1 MGLLAEAFVHPSAQ
15 DLAEHCVACGGATQS
30 DLCAASIDSAFVLTF
45 QEFNLKH
52 VLERGQALLASGGQV
67 RLGCLLPRVQIN
79 RISIFPVN
87 VNAFN
92 SSLICPGVQRSG
104 RSIPDTATEA

>member
-67 RLGCLLPRVQIN
+67 RLGCFTSQSSNKPDKHLPCKCKCIQLLFHM
-79 RISIFPVN
+79 S
-87 VNAFN
+87 
-92 SSLICPGVQRSG
+92 RSTTF
-104 RSIPDTATEA
+104 RKIYP